1 LAKLFFL
8 LSGEHETLPV
18 SEIKA
23 ILEAE
28 GYTYKISEKLD
39 QVLRIEADPK
49 CIEAVKRR
57 AAFTKLCGLELFVCE
72 ADLSQALKAL
82 QSINIDE
89 ILNEGESFAVRIKHV
104 KNYAPELDT
113 MFLERKIGECV
124 LQMRKS
130 AEVNLKNPD
139 KTFLGAL
146 TENKLVF
153 GLKTAEIPS
162 KPFME
167 RRPRKKPFFHPSA
180 MPPKLARVMVNLARA
195 KAGELV
201 FDPFCGTGGIL
212 IEAALIGCRVLGL
225 DAQRRMVRGCKLNF
239 AYYGVSPEGL
249 MVADACKPPVTKV
262 DCMIADPPY
271 GRSATTLK
279 RPTKKIIED
288 FLKAAKDLL
297 VSGKK
302 VCIAAPKTIE
312 VSRIGV
318 AQGYRHIESHYVYI
332 HRGLTREIAV
342 LECV

>member
-1 LAKLFFL
+1 MAKLFFL

-28 GYTYKISEKLD
+28 GYPYKISEELD

-57 AAFTKLCGLELFVCE
+57 AAFTKLCGLELFACE

-82 QSINIDE
+82 KSINING
-89 ILNEGESFAVRIKHV
+89 ILDEGESFAVRIKHV
-104 KNYAPELDT
+104 KNYAPELDS
-113 MFLERKIGECV
+113 MVLERKIGECV
-124 LQMRKS
+124 LQMRKN
-130 AEVNLKNPD
+130 AKVNLKNPD
-139 KTFLGAL
+139 KTFLGVL
-146 TENKLVF
+146 TENRLVF

-162 KPFME
+162 KPFVE

-212 IEAALIGCRVLGL
+212 IEAALMGCRVLGM

-239 AYYGVSPEGL
+239 AYCGVSPEGL

-262 DCMIADPPY
+262 DCVIADPPY
-271 GRSATTLK
+271 GRSATTL
-279 RPTKKIIED
+279 RRSTRNIIED
-288 FLKAAKDLL
+288 FLMAAKDIL
-297 VSGKK
+297 VSGKR

-318 AQGYRHIESHYVYI
+318 AKGYKHIESHYVYV
-332 HRGLTREIAV
+332 HRSLTREIAV